1 MQSQSRSS
9 AERRPYRV
17 AEVSSSLDRGGKE
30 RVIAELTRRSDRA
43 KLDVEVVSL
52 ADRGPIGSELVAAG
66 YTVHALDCPSGFR
79 PSLIWRLVRL
89 FRESGVD
96 IVHTHDDRAAAH
108 GLPAALMAGV
118 KRRLHTQHHS
128 QIKYG
133 ARSKIHLVA
142 RVGRLASTFV
152 CVSELGAGL
161 MRGEGIAASALQVV
175 PNGIDLTRFSFSGS
189 NPRGPAVTVA
199 RLSPE
204 KDLTTLLGAVAALV
218 EKIPDFRLDII
229 GDGPS
234 RAELSSL
241 ALSLGLEEYVAFLGD
256 RSDVAELLGRAK
268 MFILSSKTEGLSLSL
283 LEAMARGLPV
293 VATRVGGTPEV
304 VHDGTSGLLVA
315 PGDAPALAAA
325 ILRVWTDSDLAT
337 SLTHSARAKVERDFD
352 IDRMIARYEALYLG
366 DLSAGR

>member
-229 GDGPS
+229 GRSRSVSRNTSPS
-234 RAELSSL
+234 SAIAPTSPNSSAGRRCSSSHRRRKDCRFRSLKPWRAACRSL
-241 ALSLGLEEYVAFLGD
+241 
-256 RSDVAELLGRAK
+256 
-268 MFILSSKTEGLSLSL
+268 
-283 LEAMARGLPV
+283 P
-293 VATRVGGTPEV
+293 
-304 VHDGTSGLLVA
+304 H
-315 PGDAPALAAA
+315 ALAARPRSSTTEPPDFSLRRATRRLSPRRSFGSGRIA
-325 ILRVWTDSDLAT
+325 ILRRRSPIPLAQK
-337 SLTHSARAKVERDFD
+337 SNGIS
-352 IDRMIARYEALYLG
+352 ISIG
-366 DLSAGR
+366 